1 MVAEMLFILDTSLN
15 SLENDDSKCVET
27 YCFVQQNSCLIALK
41 KGILNFQNFDSYQAS
56 LLNSFE
62 NINII
67 IYGTL
72 EIQGGCLNSKIALM

>member
-1 MVAEMLFILDTSLN
+1 MMILNVLKHTALCN
-15 SLENDDSKCVET
+15 RIP
-27 YCFVQQNSCLIALK
+27 CLIALK